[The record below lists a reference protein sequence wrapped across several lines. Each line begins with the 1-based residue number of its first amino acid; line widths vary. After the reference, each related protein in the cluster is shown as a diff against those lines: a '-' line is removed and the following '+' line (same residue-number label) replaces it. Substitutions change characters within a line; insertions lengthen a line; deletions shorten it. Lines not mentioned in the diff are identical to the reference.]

1 MIVFPFKTENTIGD
15 FAPGTAVSINRE
27 GKLQVGAGT
36 TISKNVYEWDKR
48 PMAHLHSASLGKNV
62 VVSVYDGQ
70 ATVTFINEFGKVVYS
85 KDFELPPVGEKQRS
99 CDDLI
104 TLRENVVISL
114 GSAQLLPMIV
124 KADEKNATISFF
136 EAVPITSSVMTYQPE
151 IDTLGDSCFALSYFY
166 SEEVNAWKTKL
177 ATRTGCIT
185 ISAEDVKIQLTQ
197 EVMYSDNYMFHAI
210 AGLSEE
216 KYVLAKAM
224 NENMTDTDII
234 FQLATVK
241 DGVVKVGKELVLK
254 NRSNYG
260 FFDMDNLNDHQIIV
274 TFIDGNLDNGLE
286 SILLV
291 YNKDRDVLIIGPF
304 LDNQDGG
311 ASGESDSGAYN
322 FIHIR
327 IMSETRFGVFYSNVL
342 NQGATAFCMGE
353 VTPAQDLIAVGPEY
367 IISAPMTNTTSQYYW
382 LGETAL
388 FNNRLVLVES
398 LTSVDGSLAH
408 SELHVV
414 DVKPLPLGVVVEA
427 TKNTVSVA
435 ISGTIKVSG
444 QLLETGHNY
453 YADTL
458 GNLIKGEFV
467 GSMNTESYYIYVESE
482 DGKIVSDDNR
492 VGFAIN
498 ANSLFLKVHN

>member
-1 MIVFPFKTENTIGD
+1 M
-15 FAPGTAVSINRE
+15 
-27 GKLQVGAGT
+27 
-36 TISKNVYEWDKR
+36 
-48 PMAHLHSASLGKNV
+48 
-62 VVSVYDGQ
+62 
-70 ATVTFINEFGKVVYS
+70 
-85 KDFELPPVGEKQRS
+85 
-99 CDDLI
+99 
-104 TLRENVVISL
+104 
-114 GSAQLLPMIV
+114 
-124 KADEKNATISFF
+124 
-136 EAVPITSSVMTYQPE
+136 
-151 IDTLGDSCFALSYFY
+151 
-166 SEEVNAWKTKL
+166 
-177 ATRTGCIT
+177 
-185 ISAEDVKIQLTQ
+185 
-197 EVMYSDNYMFHAI
+197 
-210 AGLSEE
+210 
-216 KYVLAKAM
+216 
-224 NENMTDTDII
+224 
-234 FQLATVK
+234 
-241 DGVVKVGKELVLK
+241 
-254 NRSNYG
+254 
-260 FFDMDNLNDHQIIV
+260 
-274 TFIDGNLDNGLE
+274 
-286 SILLV
+286 
-291 YNKDRDVLIIGPF
+291 
-304 LDNQDGG
+304 
-311 ASGESDSGAYN
+311 
-322 FIHIR
+322 
-327 IMSETRFGVFYSNVL
+327 FYSNVL

>member
-1 MIVFPFKTENTIGD
+1 MIIFPFKTENTIGS
-15 FAPGTAVSINRE
+15 FIPGNAVSLNKE

-36 TISKNVYEWDKR
+36 TITKNVHSWEKK
-48 PMAHLHSASLGKNV
+48 PMSHLHSTHIGKNM
-62 VVSVYDGQ
+62 VVSVYDGH
-70 ATVTFINEFGKVVYS
+70 VTTTYVTDAGAVLYAKEF
-85 KDFELPPVGEKQRS
+85 DLPAYKEKQRS

-104 TLRENVVISL
+104 PLRDNIVVSL
-114 GSAQLLPMIV
+114 GSTELLPMRV
-124 KADEKNATISFF
+124 EFDEKDAKVTFF
-136 EAVPITSSVMTYQPE
+136 DGVAITEGITYQPV
-151 IDTLGDSCFALSYFY
+151 IDTLGDSCFAISYFY
-166 SEEVNAWKTKL
+166 SRVTDAWNTQL
-177 ATRTGCIT
+177 ATRTGCINV
-185 ISAEDVKIQLTQ
+185 SEKEVKITLTP
-197 EVMYSDNYMFHAI
+197 EVFYSPNYMFHAI
-210 AGLSEE
+210 AGLSET
-216 KYVLAKAM
+216 KYVLAKAVD
-224 NENMTDTDII
+224 ENMTNSDII

-241 DGVVKVGKELVLK
+241 GNTVKVGKELVLK
-254 NRSNYG
+254 NRTNFG

-291 YNKDRDVLIIGPF
+291 YNQKDDELIIGPF

-311 ASGESDSGAYN
+311 ASGQAASGQYN
-322 FIHIR
+322 FIYIR
-327 IMSETRFGVFYSNVL
+327 IMSETRFGIFYSNVL

-367 IISAPMTNTTSQYYW
+367 LISAPMTDPVNQYYW
-382 LGETAL
+382 LGETNL
-388 FNNRLVLVES
+388 SNNRLVLIES
-398 LTSVDGSLAH
+398 LTSKDPKQTH

-414 DVKPLPLGVVVEA
+414 DVKPLPLGVVAEV

-444 QLLETGHNY
+444 QTLASGHNY
-453 YADTL
+453 YADTHGHL
-458 GNLIKGEFV
+458 VKGEFV

-482 DGKIVSDDNR
+482 DGTIVSDDNR